1 MTQSRHRAL
10 AAALA
15 LGIVVLAPLAPAR
28 SATIDDVRSRG
39 VVTCGISE
47 GTPGFS
53 LKSDD
58 GTWAGFDVDFCRALA
73 AAVLGDAT
81 KVSLVPTSSENR
93 FSVLAKASIDV
104 LTRNTS
110 WTMQRELEER
120 VLFPGVLFFDG
131 QGFMVPKD
139 LGLTSPAQ
147 LAGGKICVLA
157 GTTSQAN
164 AVAYF
169 AKAGLEVDLLTFP
182 HRKEA
187 LEAYEAGKCDA
198 RTADRSALFGERQ
211 LMSDPSRHMVLA
223 GTISKEPLAPGV
235 RASDPQ
241 WASVVRW
248 VLFSLIAAEELG
260 LTSASLQ
267 PDAELTSEQTRF
279 IEESGKLGSS
289 IGLSPTWVATIV
301 RTVGNYAEV
310 FDRNLGKASTIGM
323 ARGANALW
331 KDGGLQY
338 APPMP

>member
-1 MTQSRHRAL
+1 MTRSRRRARTG
-10 AAALA
+10 ALA
-15 LGIVVLAPLAPAR
+15 LSLAALAPLAPAR

-39 VVTCGISE
+39 VVTCGVSE
-47 GTPGFS
+47 GIPGFS
-53 LKSDD
+53 VKS
-58 GTWAGFDVDFCRALA
+58 GEGAWSGLDVDFCRALA
-73 AAVLGDAT
+73 AAVLGDGTKAT
-81 KVSLVPTSSENR
+81 FVPTSPEQR
-93 FSVLAKASIDV
+93 FSVLAKGSVDV

-139 LGLTSPAQ
+139 LGLSTPAQ
-147 LAGGKICVLA
+147 LVGGKICVLA

-169 AKAGLEVDLLTFP
+169 AKAGLDVELRAFQ

-187 LEAYEAGKCDA
+187 LEAYEAGECDA

-211 LMSDPSRHMVLA
+211 LVSDPSRHMILSD
-223 GTISKEPLAPGV
+223 TISKEPLGPGV

-279 IEESGKLGSS
+279 LEESGKLGSS
-289 IGLSPTWVATIV
+289 IGLSPTWVAAVI

-310 FDRNLGKASTIGM
+310 FDRNLGKASTIEM